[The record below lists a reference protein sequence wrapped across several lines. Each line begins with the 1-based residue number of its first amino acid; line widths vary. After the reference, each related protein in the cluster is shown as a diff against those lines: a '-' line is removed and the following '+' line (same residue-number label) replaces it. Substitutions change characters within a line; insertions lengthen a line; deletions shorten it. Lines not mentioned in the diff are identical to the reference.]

1 MATKRERGYRVVRAA
16 VVAKASVATI
26 AMIAACSS
34 PASDTAAPVVQTSSA
49 SGALSL
55 SFARAAEGAGV
66 PRDLLVA
73 IARVEDG
80 LEMPAQRLDI
90 DEDAAV
96 PAAGPLMLRHGK
108 LDTLARAAAL
118 SGKTELEL
126 RKNTDVALEAG
137 ALVLAELGAKTGAR
151 ADDITSWKDAIEEM
165 SGYADDAHREE
176 YAHRV
181 FATLARG
188 GTLDARDGE
197 TITLPKHDLP
207 PGLTLDIS
215 FKLHTLAVAQ
225 FPGAQWIPTSCS
237 NKCTPG
243 RAGNKVE
250 YIVIHDTEGGWDASV
265 ATLQNDPQKSVQYIV
280 GTDGK
285 VAQFVTEETTAWHA
299 GNFHFNQRS
308 VGIEHVGYSTKPYT
322 EANYAASAKLVDYLA
337 KKYNIARD
345 RAHIIGHDQ
354 VPNGTRIAQS
364 SAPCSAS
371 PKGCASN
378 LNYGGA
384 GHHTD
389 PGVWEWATYMPRF
402 NGSAKC
408 NDVTSLWN
416 CSNDKKSAF
425 RCAGGNVTVDL
436 CDAPG
441 ACEVKPN
448 GQDDVCH
455 SKPASVTPPPDTFE
469 PREPG
474 TAGTPELTAPGS
486 NDEAAPDTT
495 GAPISAGDDLAPPP
509 SASEGA
515 GGCSTSSRPTGGSSG
530 VALGLVLVAGSF
542 IAARRRRG

>member
-1 MATKRERGYRVVRAA
+1 MASKRGYRWTRAA
-16 VVAKASVATI
+16 VVATA

-34 PASDTAAPVVQTSSA
+34 AGSDTGAAPPVDPGA
-49 SGALSL
+49 STGSLSI
-55 SFARAAEGAGV
+55 SFARAAERSGV

-73 IARVEDG
+73 IARVEEG
-80 LEMPAQRLDI
+80 LELPAQRLDI
-90 DEDAAV
+90 DEDSAV

-118 SGKTELEL
+118 AGTTELEL
-126 RKNTDVALEAG
+126 RKDTDGALDAG

-151 ADDITSWKDAIEEM
+151 ADDVASWKAAIEEM

-181 FATLARG
+181 FAALARG
-188 GTLDARDGE
+188 GMLDARDGE
-197 TITLPKHDLP
+197 KIALPKHDLP
-207 PGLTLDIS
+207 PGLTLDLS
-215 FKLHTLAVAQ
+215 FKLHSLAVAQ
-225 FPGAQWIPTSCS
+225 FPGAQWIPTSCN
-237 NKCTPG
+237 NKCDLNREKTQ
-243 RAGNKVE
+243 

-265 ATLQNDPQKSVQYIV
+265 STLQNDPGKSVQYIV

-285 VAQFVTEETTAWHA
+285 VAQFVTEETTAYHA
-299 GNFHFNQRS
+299 GNYFFNQRS

-337 KKYNIARD
+337 KKYNVPRD

-354 VPNGTRIAQS
+354 IPNGTRIAQS
-364 SAPCSAS
+364 SAPCSTS
-371 PKGCASN
+371 PKACESN

-389 PGVWEWATYMPRF
+389 PGVWEWATYMPRIK
-402 NGSAKC
+402 GAAKC
-408 NDVTSLWN
+408 NDVTNLWN

-425 RCAGGNVTVDL
+425 RCAGGKVTVDI
-436 CDAPG
+436 CNAPG

-455 SKPASVTPPPDTFE
+455 SMPASTTPPTSTD
-469 PREPG
+469 EPG
-474 TAGTPELTAPGS
+474 EPGGPSTPGLPPSGS
-486 NDEAAPDTT
+486 DPSDTT
-495 GAPISAGDDLAPPP
+495 GAPVTVPGDEAPAP
-509 SASEGA
+509 SADADS
-515 GGCSTSSRPTGGSSG
+515 GCSVSSRPTRSSSG
-530 VALGLVLVAGSF
+530 IALGLVLFAASC